1 MTKPADNHS
10 LAHVA
15 HSPPIL
21 SVPFDPR
28 PAVSATDEPT
38 VDLKGHFNT
47 L

>member
-1 MTKPADNHS
+1 MTKPADHHQ
-10 LAHVA
+10 LTHVV
-15 HSPPIL
+15 HSPPVL

-28 PAVSATDEPT
+28 PSFTHADEPT

>member
-1 MTKPADNHS
+1 MTKPSDHHP
-10 LAHVA
+10 LAHVV
-15 HSPPIL
+15 HSPPVL

-28 PAVSATDEPT
+28 PPLSTGDEPT

>member
-10 LAHVA
+10 LAHVV

-28 PAVSATDEPT
+28 PPASTADEPAI
-38 VDLKGHFNT
+38 DLKGHFAT

>member
-10 LAHVA
+10 LAHVV
-15 HSPPIL
+15 HSPQIL

-28 PAVSATDEPT
+28 PSLSATDEPA